1 MFKKFEY
8 KILYKRIFFTCLIL
22 VIYIIGSNIS
32 IVSNENLRT
41 HKDSFFKLAI
51 TNVGGDL
58 HTLNIF
64 SLGLG
69 PWLSSMIILT
79 LINHKSNDKVKTQ
92 TRRERHFKERAL
104 TLIISAAQ
112 GFYIIHSYI
121 NKHAIKDSNMLIL
134 LLVLITG
141 TLLMVWL
148 ADQNTTYGIS
158 GPMPIVLM
166 SLVKS
171 IFNTPFPKL
180 NSSAS
185 LITMIIVLLV
195 LALFILFFIE
205 LTEYRI
211 EYNDIMNISA
221 KDIPSYLSWKLN
233 PAGSISIMVSLSL
246 FMLTNNIV
254 NFIGRFIVNHN
265 FETHVF
271 NFTNPVGITI
281 YLLLQMILGYFLS
294 RLLINTKRKSKE
306 FLKNGNYFEG
316 IQPGQQTEKFLGSKA
331 RRICWFG
338 SIVVAIV
345 LAIPMYSALLVPHL
359 LKEVYFTTQMIVFVY
374 IRINIAET
382 IRAYLYFDSY
392 KQILNKYW

>member
-1 MFKKFEY
+1 
-8 KILYKRIFFTCLIL
+8 
-22 VIYIIGSNIS
+22 
-32 IVSNENLRT
+32 
-41 HKDSFFKLAI
+41 
-51 TNVGGDL
+51 
-58 HTLNIF
+58 
-64 SLGLG
+64 
-69 PWLSSMIILT
+69 MIILT

-148 ADQNTTYGIS
+148 ADRNTTYGIS

-171 IFNTPFPKL
+171 IFNTHFPKL

-306 FLKNGNYFEG
+306 FLKMG
-316 IQPGQQTEKFLGSKA
+316 ITS
-331 RRICWFG
+331 R
-338 SIVVAIV
+338 
-345 LAIPMYSALLVPHL
+345 
-359 LKEVYFTTQMIVFVY
+359 VY
-374 IRINIAET
+374 N
-382 IRAYLYFDSY
+382 LDSRQ
-392 KQILNKYW
+392 KNF